1 MNNRYTISK
10 EQVRELLKKY
20 FEAEA
25 TLEEEELL
33 RSYFAKGD
41 IDEEF
46 EPYAPMFCL
55 FAEEREELLNDKGIE
70 ESADND
76 TSNVNG
82 VIADRN
88 IAGKR
93 RFRRR
98 YFRLSAIVAAA
109 ALIVAAILID
119 LAEKDSPV
127 LIVNGVKIDDPE
139 LAIAM
144 VEERLSS
151 MNMAMERIH
160 DNGAQLEK
168 MGKLNE
174 IISSFGLSQK

>member
-1 MNNRYTISK
+1 MNSRYNISK
-10 EQVRELLKKY
+10 EQIRELLERY

-25 TLEEEELL
+25 TLGEEELL
-33 RSYFAKGD
+33 RSYFSKGD

-55 FAEEREELLNDKGIE
+55 FANEREELLNDKGIE
-70 ESADND
+70 ESSDND
-76 TSNVNG
+76 TSSVNG
-82 VIADRN
+82 VITDRN

-119 LAEKDSPV
+119 PAGKDSPV

-144 VEERLSS
+144 VEERLGS
-151 MNMAMERIH
+151 MNMAMEKIH

-168 MGKLNE
+168 IGKLNE
-174 IISSFGLSQK
+174 IISSFGLQP